1 MSTAHSSTTKSGHL
15 YLVGVGP
22 GDPELMTCKA
32 VRILSQTTIW
42 AVPTAR
48 QNGISSAQQIA
59 AQMVPDTGRT
69 ILSLCFPMKKVYLG
83 QETDEQLL
91 VAWRRSA
98 GEVIHHLDRGED
110 VAFPTLGDATLY
122 STAFYLLA
130 MIQEQRPQTQVT
142 VVPGITAMSAC
153 AASQSSPLALG
164 DDVLAVVP
172 AAFEDD
178 RLREILVTLDAV
190 VLMKVHRRIDALID
204 LLEELGLIDSAV
216 LTERSGLPGERVY
229 IDVREARGRKLHYFS
244 TMVIRKKKVQVSDGT
259 NALAA

>member
-1 MSTAHSSTTKSGHL
+1 MSSETTPPRTGHL

-32 VRILSQTTIW
+32 VRILTAAKIW

-48 QNGISSAQQIA
+48 EKGISSAQQIA
-59 AQMVPDTGRT
+59 GQMVPDNGRT
-69 ILSLCFPMKKVYLG
+69 ILSLCFPMKKVFLG
-83 QETDEQLL
+83 QETDDHLL
-91 VAWRRSA
+91 QAWRKSA
-98 GEVIHHLDRGED
+98 DEVIRHLDRGLD

-130 MIQEQRPQTQVT
+130 MIQEQRPHLPVT
-142 VVPGITAMSAC
+142 VVPGITAMAAC

-178 RLREILVTLDAV
+178 RLRNILLSLDAV
-190 VLMKVHRRIDALID
+190 VLMKVHRRLDALID
-204 LLEELGLIDSAV
+204 LLEELGLADCAV
-216 LTERSGLPGERVY
+216 LTERSGMPGERVY
-229 IDVREARGRKLHYFS
+229 TDIREARGRNLHYFS
-244 TMVIRKKKVQVSDGT
+244 TMVIRKKKVQVSNAT
-259 NALAA
+259 NVLAA

>member
-1 MSTAHSSTTKSGHL
+1 MSNDITSPRSGHL

-22 GDPELMTCKA
+22 GDPELMTYKA
-32 VRILSQTTIW
+32 VRILSEARIW

-48 QNGISSAQQIA
+48 ENGMSSAQQIA
-59 AQMVPDTGRT
+59 SQMVPDNGRT
-69 ILSLCFPMKKVYLG
+69 ILSLCFPMKKVFLG
-83 QETDEQLL
+83 QETDDQLL
-91 VAWRRSA
+91 QAWRRSA
-98 GEVIHHLDRGED
+98 DEVIRHLDRGDD

-130 MIQEQRPQTQVT
+130 MIQEQRPHIPVT
-142 VVPGITAMSAC
+142 VVPGITAMAAC

-178 RLREILVTLDAV
+178 RLRGILANLDAV

-204 LLEELGLIDSAV
+204 LLEELGLIDCAV
-216 LTERSGLPGERVY
+216 LIERSGMPEERVY
-229 IDVREARGRKLHYFS
+229 TDVRAARGRKLHYFS
-244 TMVIRKKKVQVSDGT
+244 TMVIRKKKVQVSYGT
-259 NALAA
+259 HAHAH

>member
-1 MSTAHSSTTKSGHL
+1 MSNDNTSPRSGHL

-22 GDPELMTCKA
+22 GDPELMTYKA
-32 VRILSQTTIW
+32 VRILSEARIW

-48 QNGISSAQQIA
+48 ENGMSSAQQIA
-59 AQMVPDTGRT
+59 GQMVPDNGRA
-69 ILSLCFPMKKVYLG
+69 ILSLCFPMKKVFLG
-83 QETDEQLL
+83 QETDDQLL
-91 VAWRRSA
+91 HAWRRSA
-98 GEVIHHLDRGED
+98 DEVIRHLDRGED

-130 MIQEQRPQTQVT
+130 MIQEQRPHTPVT
-142 VVPGITAMSAC
+142 VVPGITAMAAC

-178 RLREILVTLDAV
+178 RLRGILANLDAV

-204 LLEELGLIDSAV
+204 LLEELGLIDCAV
-216 LTERSGLPGERVY
+216 LIERSGMPGERVY
-229 IDVREARGRKLHYFS
+229 TDVRAARGRKLHYFS
-244 TMVIRKKKVQVSDGT
+244 TMVVRKKKVQVSNGT
-259 NALAA
+259 HAHAL

>member
-1 MSTAHSSTTKSGHL
+1 MSSEHLSPSTGHL

-22 GDPELMTCKA
+22 GDPELMTYKA
-32 VRILSQTTIW
+32 VRTLSEAKVW

-48 QNGISSAQQIA
+48 ENGLSSAQKIA
-59 AQMVPDTGRT
+59 GQMVPDNGRT

-91 VAWRRSA
+91 TAWRKSA
-98 GEVIHHLDRGED
+98 DEVIRHLDRGED

-130 MIQEQRPQTQVT
+130 MIQEQRPNISVT
-142 VVPGITAMSAC
+142 VVPGITAMAAC
-153 AASQSSPLALG
+153 AASQSNPLALG

-178 RLREILVTLDAV
+178 RLRNILLTLDAV
-190 VLMKVHRRIDALID
+190 VLMKVHKRIDALIA
-204 LLEELGLIDSAV
+204 LIEELGLIDSAV
-216 LTERSGLPGERVY
+216 LIERSGMPEERVFTD
-229 IDVREARGRKLHYFS
+229 IRQAKGLKLHYFS
-244 TMVIRKKKVQVSDGT
+244 TMVIRKKKVQVSNGIQ
-259 NALAA
+259 AIAA

>member
-1 MSTAHSSTTKSGHL
+1 MSSAPSSILQTGHL

-32 VRILSQTTIW
+32 VRILGQTKIW
-42 AVPTAR
+42 AVPTAKE
-48 QNGISSAQQIA
+48 NGLSSAQQIA
-59 AQMVPDTGRT
+59 GQMVPDSDRT

-91 VAWRRSA
+91 IAWRRSA
-98 GEVIHHLDRGED
+98 DEVILHLDRGED

-130 MIQEQRPQTQVT
+130 MIQEQRPQTRVT
-142 VVPGITAMSAC
+142 VVPGITAMAAC

-178 RLREILVTLDAV
+178 RLRDILSTLDAV

-204 LLEELGLIDSAV
+204 LLEELGLADCAV

-229 IDVREARGRKLHYFS
+229 TNIREARGRKLHYFS

>member
-1 MSTAHSSTTKSGHL
+1 MSSETTSPRTGHL

-32 VRILSQTTIW
+32 VRILTAAKIW

-48 QNGISSAQQIA
+48 EKGISSAQQIA
-59 AQMVPDTGRT
+59 GQMVPDNGRT
-69 ILSLCFPMKKVYLG
+69 ILSLCFPMKKVFLG
-83 QETDEQLL
+83 QETDDHLL
-91 VAWRRSA
+91 QAWRKSA
-98 GEVIHHLDRGED
+98 DEVIRHLDQGSD

-130 MIQEQRPQTQVT
+130 MIQEQRPHLPVT
-142 VVPGITAMSAC
+142 VVPGITAMAAC

-178 RLREILVTLDAV
+178 RLRNILLSLDAV
-190 VLMKVHRRIDALID
+190 VLMKVHRRLDALID
-204 LLEELGLIDSAV
+204 LLEELGLADCAV
-216 LTERSGLPGERVY
+216 LTERSGMPGERVY
-229 IDVREARGRKLHYFS
+229 TDIREARGRKLHYFS
-244 TMVIRKKKVQVSDGT
+244 TMVIRKKKVQVSNAT
-259 NALAA
+259 NVLAA